1 MRAVLQVNHGYKY
14 GNRAHKETM
23 MCVVLAASVVME
35 TKRLRCRS
43 VGMNEKSDARWI
55 AYVGVWDEPQP
66 CLDTSG
72 EHKL

>member
-35 TKRLRCRS
+35 TKRDYG
-43 VGMNEKSDARWI
+43 VGAL
-55 AYVGVWDEPQP
+55 V
-66 CLDTSG
+66 
-72 EHKL
+72 